1 MIIGIAV
8 FHKII
13 STVMDRVYRLIV
25 LVCLSHSSS
34 GLHFLNH
41 QNETAREFRTT
52 VPVSFSQ
59 TALQQQDMPS
69 IQPEKVVR
77 KEQTMVNTQTDL
89 QHRARPTFIPSEVFH
104 EVQTSTRIP
113 YSSTKE
119 YPFFRNSSRS
129 DITTHSYVEMS
140 SKNAPADGHDTHK
153 LFEDNKQYVCVFT
166 RERKQPNA
174 TVKTI
179 ECSVPKG
186 PRLRQTTFL
195 SACKIQL
202 SKLEVLG
209 LMLTPCD
216 AITTDTLR
224 LINGLVHNERMFSIE
239 NNTVIP
245 VNFICVIGSEY
256 MGSIH
261 KVHICPIKEGEIP
274 PSDHLEI
281 SKYLQK
287 VCGLQKA
294 FITKSSVKTV
304 DKMKDCSSALLPKK
318 NSHDFSNMIYRQ
330 YIGYIVVLGMSI
342 VGILANSMAIVVF
355 ANGGLEHTKKS
366 KSTTLFILMLSMEL
380 LTLAISFCL
389 TIVLLKIIRPLPSG
403 VCHLTYV
410 VHYFS
415 FFGSTY
421 SILLITIERY
431 IVICHPLRAKTIL
444 TESLQRM
451 VRMTFT

>member
-1 MIIGIAV
+1 MY
-8 FHKII
+8 
-13 STVMDRVYRLIV
+13 RVYRLLV

-41 QNETAREFRTT
+41 QNETAREFSTT
-52 VPVSFSQ
+52 GPVSFSK

-69 IQPEKVVR
+69 IQPENVVR
-77 KEQTMVNTQTDL
+77 KEQTTLNTETDL
-89 QHRARPTFIPSEVFH
+89 QNQDRPTFVPSEVFH
-104 EVQTSTRIP
+104 EVQTSKRVP

-119 YPFFRNSSRS
+119 YPFFGKNSRS
-129 DITTHSYVEMS
+129 DITTQSYVEMS
-140 SKNAPADGHDTHK
+140 SQNAPADGLDTNK
-153 LFEDNKQYVCVFT
+153 WFEDNKQYVCFIT

-174 TVKTI
+174 TVNTI

-186 PRLRQTTFL
+186 SNLGQTTFR

-209 LMLTPCD
+209 LMPIPCD
-216 AITTDTLR
+216 SITTHTLK
-224 LINGLVHNERMFSIE
+224 LIDGLVHSERMFAIE

-245 VNFICVIGSEY
+245 VNFICVIAKEYVGSFL
-256 MGSIH
+256 
-261 KVHICPIKEGEIP
+261 KVHMCPIKEGVIP

-294 FITKSSVKTV
+294 FISKSSIKTV
-304 DKMKDCSSALLPKK
+304 DRMKDCSATFSPQT
-318 NSHDFSNMIYRQ
+318 NSHDFSNMMYRQ

-380 LTLAISFCL
+380 LTLAISFFL

-410 VHYFS
+410 VHFFS

-431 IVICHPLRAKTIL
+431 IVICHPLKAKTIL
-444 TESLQRM
+444 TESLQRT
-451 VRMTFT
+451 VRMTFTCFIRL